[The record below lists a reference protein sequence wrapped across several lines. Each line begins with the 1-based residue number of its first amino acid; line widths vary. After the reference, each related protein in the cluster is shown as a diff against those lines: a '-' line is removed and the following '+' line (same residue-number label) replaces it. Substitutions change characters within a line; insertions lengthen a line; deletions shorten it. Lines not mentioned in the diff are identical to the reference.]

1 MFKTDPPKVGA
12 DMAYPPSKRQRGIHN
27 EDPAGADGFGDDEDF
42 TQDDLEEI
50 DIIAS
55 QAITR
60 EAQCT
65 SSKRDFASIS
75 IDPEQNR
82 APIRDGR
89 KTFAIGN
96 SRPSSSTHNS
106 KEPKREDTAG

>member
-1 MFKTDPPKVGA
+1 
-12 DMAYPPSKRQRGIHN
+12 MAYPPSKRQRGIHN
-27 EDPAGADGFGDDEDF
+27 EDPAGTDAFGDDEDDF

-60 EAQCT
+60 DALAT
-65 SSKRDFASIS
+65 SSKRSFASIS
-75 IDPEQNR
+75 VYPEQNK
-82 APIRDGR
+82 APVREGR

-96 SRPSSSTHNS
+96 SSTYNN
-106 KEPKREDTAG
+106 KEHRRDDAAG

>member
-1 MFKTDPPKVGA
+1 
-12 DMAYPPSKRQRGIHN
+12 MAYPPSKRHRGSRN
-27 EDPAGADGFGDDEDF
+27 EDPAGTDAFGDDEDF

-60 EAQCT
+60 DAQAT
-65 SSKRDFASIS
+65 SSKRSFASVAS
-75 IDPEQNR
+75 ALYPEQNK
-82 APIRDGR
+82 APVREGR

-96 SRPSSSTHNS
+96 SHPSSSSISNNMEAERNDS
-106 KEPKREDTAG
+106 SG